1 MIEFLRK
8 HIPFELKRD
17 ASAISILITLFIF
30 YILNGFFGKIGEW
43 LFDKM
48 GSTFKV
54 VSPFITNLYHWISAI
69 TFQVS
74 LVEVIIY
81 SILFF
86 PIYRRLDKFILKK
99 RYSEI
104 VFEDDFINNQG
115 WFLNYWGTTNP
126 SKTNRI
132 ENSTMIFEA
141 KEEELLSQKKEFGAY
156 IDLRNGIYDGLT
168 YEISCH
174 VKSEL
179 NTTMGFQLW
188 VHDTIGGNPAVSTKE
203 PATFCLPSNKN
214 YETMALRYKA
224 NSTNAI
230 RIHLHNKGGNGRIFI
245 DKITVSKV

>member
-1 MIEFLRK
+1 MIEYLKK

-17 ASAISILITLFIF
+17 ASAISILVTLFTL
-30 YILNGFFGKIGEW
+30 YILSGFFGKIGEW

-48 GSTFKV
+48 GVTFKV
-54 VSPFITNLYHWISAI
+54 VSPFIADFYHWVTAI

-74 LVEVIIY
+74 LVEVVIY

-86 PIYRRLDKFILKK
+86 PIYRRFDRFILKK
-99 RYSEI
+99 QRGEV

-115 WFLNYWGTTNP
+115 WSLNYWGTTNP

-132 ENSTMIFEA
+132 EHSTMIFEA

-168 YEISCH
+168 YEVSCQ
-174 VKSEL
+174 VKSEP

-188 VHDTIGGNPAVSTKE
+188 VHDTIGGNPVVSIRE
-203 PATFCLPSNKN
+203 PSTFCLPSSQN
-214 YETMALRYKA
+214 YQTITLRYKA

-230 RIHLHNKGGNGRIFI
+230 RIHLSNKGGDGRILV
-245 DKITVSKV
+245 DKLTVTKV